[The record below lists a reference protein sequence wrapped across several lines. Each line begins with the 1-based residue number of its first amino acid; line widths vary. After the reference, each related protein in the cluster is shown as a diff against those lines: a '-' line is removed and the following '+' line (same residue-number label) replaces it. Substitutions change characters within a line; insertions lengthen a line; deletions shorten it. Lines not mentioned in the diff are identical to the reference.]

1 MTQNRWKELRLLNLQ
16 YKQSIKMW
24 KLIIGNYTLTPNLWL
39 FIQTK
44 LRICVY
50 LVRVGSTM
58 ISLPSAT
65 YQS

>member
-1 MTQNRWKELRLLNLQ
+1 
-16 YKQSIKMW
+16 MW
-24 KLIIGNYTLTPNLWL
+24 KFIIGNYTLTPNLWL

-65 YQS
+65 YTS